1 MLTAK
6 EKLKIVE
13 EQTLYIEAIN
23 KVLYNAITHTE
34 ISTYGD
40 YLSLLEL
47 QNKSLNKIIELF

>member
-23 KVLYNAITHTE
+23 KVLYDAITHTE
-34 ISTYGD
+34 ISTYGN

>member
-1 MLTAK
+1 MLTTK

-23 KVLYNAITHTE
+23 KVLYDAITHTE

>member
-6 EKLKIVE
+6 EKLKRVE

-23 KVLYNAITHTE
+23 KVLYDAITHTE

>member
-23 KVLYNAITHTE
+23 KVLYDAITHTE
-34 ISTYGD
+34 ISSYGD

>member
-1 MLTAK
+1 MLTTR

-23 KVLYNAITHTE
+23 KVLYDAITHTE

>member
-1 MLTAK
+1 MLSDK

-13 EQTLYIEAIN
+13 NETFYIEAIN
-23 KVLYNAITHTE
+23 KVLFDAITHTE

-47 QNKSLNKIIELF
+47 QYKSIDKITALF

>member
-23 KVLYNAITHTE
+23 KVLYDAICHTE

>member
-23 KVLYNAITHTE
+23 KVLYDAITHTE
-34 ISTYGD
+34 ISMYGD

>member
-1 MLTAK
+1 MLTSK

-23 KVLYNAITHTE
+23 KVLYDAITHTE

>member
-1 MLTAK
+1 MLTAR

-23 KVLYNAITHTE
+23 KVLYDAITHTE

>member
-1 MLTAK
+1 MLTAV

-23 KVLYNAITHTE
+23 KVLYDAITHTE

>member
-23 KVLYNAITHTE
+23 KVLYDAITHTE

>member
-23 KVLYNAITHTE
+23 KVLYDAITHTE

-40 YLSLLEL
+40 YLFFLEL
-47 QNKSLNKIIELF
+47 

>member
-13 EQTLYIEAIN
+13 EQTLFIEAIN
-23 KVLYNAITHTE
+23 KVLYDAIMHTE